1 MEKINL
7 MVLRKIGKMKLRM
20 VGISFVV
27 AMAVAMLICGLYS
40 ADVFDYS
47 TETMLADSKMPD
59 IFVEFSE
66 PVNRSDIEPKLI
78 AQGLRT
84 FDMRLNV
91 WAFYTYKGETYS
103 AFVIGME
110 DPGRQDINVMTV
122 DSGKLFEEPGEGVV
136 IAGMET
142 YGAHTGE
149 AGTFLISGKEVEINI
164 TGVVK
169 NAEYALAGYMAET
182 SVPVPGNVVALYM
195 GLADLQEILNVS
207 GVNDLVL
214 IMEEG
219 QDHEVIV
226 DSLETLQIKSVTLQK
241 DHFTVTFMKMGAD
254 KMNYMMPLVSVIFMI
269 VGFISIMMTSYR
281 LVLNDS
287 RFIGVLMSLG
297 YSRGRIVRSYL
308 LLGMV
313 LAGVGLFFGIILSF
327 LLTYAIT
334 SVTMEMIGS
343 IEIAFP
349 FSPMPFVLGAL
360 YTVGA
365 VLFSVAIP
373 VILITRFTVREALD
387 YKPRSKITTLKYGP
401 SFLSRTTLMGL
412 RNITRN
418 PARLG
423 ITVLVVGMTIGMAGS
438 WLIMM
443 DSAWGYIRNNVDSQT
458 WDMRADFFEPVA
470 IESVID
476 LDPFL
481 SNDTEYVIPYTGI
494 GGSVSY
500 KTKSTGAVFMGCDD
514 MERVRD
520 FQVMKGKVDLD
531 RAVIT
536 NTVADELDVGV
547 GDKVHLK
554 VGSISKELTVSA
566 VVNDIV
572 QSAVYTDR
580 DAIAVFFPP
589 KNCTGVYVKLKDPE
603 NTEDHARELRL
614 KPAVTKV
621 AVKDQVVKSF
631 DDLLDQANQML
642 YFFFFI
648 SAIITFVVSGSAV
661 IISTMERDIEFATL
675 NTLGISKWQVAKSL
689 LVEMAVLGLLAGV
702 VGVPLAYLFAEIFAI
717 VMAKILFTYPVVFIM
732 GATIITFISGVA
744 FVLLSATI
752 PIRYSGKV
760 DTEKTLRERT
770 AG

>member
-1 MEKINL
+1 
-7 MVLRKIGKMKLRM
+7 MVLRKIGKMKLRT

-27 AMAVAMLICGLYS
+27 AMAAAMLISGLYS
-40 ADVFDYS
+40 ADVFEHS
-47 TETMLADSKMPD
+47 TETMLEDSKMPD
-59 IFVEFSE
+59 IFVEFSG
-66 PVNRSDIEPKLI
+66 PVNQSDLEPKLVG
-78 AQGLRT
+78 QGLKT
-84 FDMRLNV
+84 YDMRLKV
-91 WAFYTYKGETYS
+91 MASYTYKGEMYA
-103 AFVIGME
+103 AFIIGME

-122 DSGKLFEEPGEGVV
+122 DSGKLFKDPGEGVV

-142 YGAHTGE
+142 YGADAGE
-149 AGTFLISGKEVEINI
+149 VGTFIISGKEVQVNI

-195 GLADLQEILNVS
+195 GLQDLQETLNVS
-207 GVNDLVL
+207 GVNDLV
-214 IMEEG
+214 IVMEKG
-219 QDHEVIV
+219 QNHETIV
-226 DSLETLQIKSVTLQK
+226 GSLEDLQVKSVTLQK
-241 DHFTVTFMKMGAD
+241 DHFTVVFMKMGAD
-254 KMNYMMPLVSVIFMI
+254 KMNYMMPLISVIFMI

-297 YSRGRIVRSYL
+297 YSRGKIVRAYL
-308 LLGMV
+308 LLGLV
-313 LAGVGLFFGIILSF
+313 LAGVGLFFGIIISF
-327 LLTYAIT
+327 LLTYGIT

-349 FSPMPFVLGAL
+349 FSLMPFILGAI
-360 YTVGA
+360 YTLGA
-365 VLFSVAIP
+365 VLLSVAIP
-373 VILITRFTVREALD
+373 VFLITRFSVREALD
-387 YKPRSKITTLKYGP
+387 YKPRSKITTLKFGP
-401 SFLSRTTLMGL
+401 SFCSRTTLMGI

-443 DSAWGYIRNNVDSQT
+443 DSAWGYIRDNVDSQT
-458 WDMRADFFEPVA
+458 WDMRADFFEPVSV
-470 IESVID
+470 ESVD
-476 LDPFL
+476 ELAPFFG
-481 SNDTEYVIPYTGI
+481 NETEYVIPYTGI
-494 GGSVSY
+494 GGSVRY
-500 KTKSTGAVFMGCDD
+500 KGSRTGAVFMGCDD

-520 FQVMKGKVDLD
+520 FQVMEGKVDLEK
-531 RAVIT
+531 AVIS
-536 NTVADELDVGV
+536 NMVADELDVGV
-547 GDKVHLK
+547 GDKVSLE
-554 VGSISKELTVSA
+554 VGSIRKELTVSA

-580 DAIAVFFPP
+580 DTIAVFFPP
-589 KNCTGVYVKLKDPE
+589 ENCTGAYVKLKDPE
-603 NTEDHARELRL
+603 LTEDRARELRL
-614 KPAVTKV
+614 NPAVTKV
-621 AVKDQVVKSF
+621 TVKDQLVKSF
-631 DDLLDQANQML
+631 DDLLEQANTML
-642 YFFFFI
+642 YMFFYI

-675 NTLGISKWQVAKSL
+675 NTLGISKWKVAKSL
-689 LVEMAVLGLLAGV
+689 MVEMAVLGLLAGA

-732 GATIITFISGVA
+732 GATVITFITGIA
-744 FVLLSATI
+744 FVLLSSI
-752 PIRYSGKV
+752 VPIRYSRKV